1 MKRGVPDV
9 LMNRDNRTK
18 KINLRLLPSTDDAVQ
33 QYCASTG
40 GTISESLSFGTDPL
54 EGDPIKSMIRYDTFC
69 ARFSFQSIFC
79 EASNG
84 CSSSFRGALNLLIDV
99 SYRLAHSS

>member
-1 MKRGVPDV
+1 MLVHHNKQAKKKKKQTRRG
-9 LMNRDNRTK
+9 LG
-18 KINLRLLPSTDDAVQ
+18 DAPMQ

-69 ARFSFQSIFC
+69 ARFC
-79 EASNG
+79 GNREHAN
-84 CSSSFRGALNLLIDV
+84 SSK
-99 SYRLAHSS
+99 